1 MRYKEFAKRLAQLR
15 KERGISARKMSLT
28 IEKIPD
34 FIYNIENGDELPL
47 ITDFFAICDY
57 LGITPIEFFSFK
69 NEHVKVKEPEL
80 INILTEVQKILLEI
94 NREIKK
100 GFALNQWLQ

>member
-15 KERGISARKMSLT
+15 KEKGLSARKMSLT
-28 IEKIPD
+28 IEQLPD

-57 LGITPIEFFSFK
+57 LGITPIEFFDFDK
-69 NEHVKVKEPEL
+69 NPTTSEQNSMEKAEKVK
-80 INILTEVQKILLEI
+80 ILTEIQTVLLDI
-94 NREIKK
+94 NNAINKLR
-100 GFALNQWLQ
+100 L

>member
-15 KERGISARKMSLT
+15 KERGISARKMSMT

-57 LGITPIEFFSFK
+57 LRITPIEFFSFK
-69 NEHVKVKEPEL
+69 VEPVEVKEPEL
-80 INILTEVQKILLEI
+80 INILTEVQTILLEI
-94 NREIKK
+94 NKK
-100 GFALNQWLQ
+100 L